1 MLIRFYSIE
10 WSGDATSESLP
21 SSVTMEVEDGID
33 AGEIEMNG
41 SEILE
46 EEFGI
51 PVDSYEW
58 EHVDAEDEEVFSFDR
73 EE

>member
-10 WSGDATSESLP
+10 WAGDATSESLP
-21 SSVTMEVEDGID
+21 TSLTMEVEDGMD

-41 SEILE
+41 AEILQD
-46 EEFGI
+46 EFGTE
-51 PVDSYEW
+51 VDSFEW

>member
-21 SSVTMEVEDGID
+21 TSLTMEVEDGMD

-41 SEILE
+41 AEILE
-46 EEFGI
+46 DEFGTS
-51 PVDSYEW
+51 VDSYEW
-58 EHVDAEDEEVFSFDR
+58 EYVDADDEEVFSFDR